1 MNRDALTGEAIKLP
15 QNAHIPGGTC
25 NAKGVCECKACVA
38 GSNCKLAQQSKPGKG
53 RGVRFVVMAAVDV
66 TAAINQAQTSQWSA
80 GVWVHLHTQFDQ
92 GMLNHGFNVG
102 PGAVLEAL
110 IGKDKHHEYRGYPFT
125 NCSTSFNI
133 DPDHCQ
139 ANCLRRVRPVTQ
151 ELQALQHQQLH
162 ICVCNSH

>member
-1 MNRDALTGEAIKLP
+1 LNRDALTGEAIKLP

-38 GSNCKLAQQSKPGKG
+38 GSNCKVVQQAKAGKG
-53 RGVRFVVMAAVDV
+53 RGVRFVVN
-66 TAAINQAQTSQWSA
+66 AAIAVAAAITSAQSSEWSA

-151 ELQALQHQQLH
+151 ELQALQQQQLH